1 MESLGSDQALIDV
14 VLQFFQEDQWN
25 YQKIENK
32 PIIRAGYRGERGT
45 WICYARLDRENGA
58 FLFHALMGLNIPPQ
72 QRGAVAEYL
81 MRVNVNLPVGGFEI
95 DFEHGDVRYKA
106 GIFIPDD
113 ALNVSMVR
121 TIAYASLRMMDHY
134 FPGVLSVVHGGLSP
148 EAALARVESQAV
160 EEA

>member
-1 MESLGSDQALIDV
+1 MESFGSDQSLMNV

-32 PIIRAGYRGERGT
+32 PVVRTGYRGERGT
-45 WICYARLDRENGA
+45 WICYARLDSENEA
-58 FLFHALMGLNIPPQ
+58 FLFHTLMGLNIPPQ

-81 MRVNVNLPVGGFEI
+81 MRVNMNLPVGGFEI
-95 DFEHGDVRYKA
+95 DFEHGAVRYKI
-106 GIFIPDD
+106 GVYVPDHT
-113 ALNVSMVR
+113 LTVGMIR

-134 FPGVLSVVHGGLSP
+134 SPGVLSVVHGGLSP
-148 EAALARVESQAV
+148 EAALARVDSQTV